1 MYKKAAR
8 LKIRFATKFG
18 NITTEQLWDLK
29 MSQLKEVVISAN
41 EEIKKLKKVD
51 DDLSFLED
59 GAIEDTETEIAKLK
73 FDILKDVYTTK
84 LNEKKEA
91 SENAKIDRDIR
102 HLEEILAEKEEQ
114 DLRNKS
120 PEELRKMIEE
130 RKAGK
135 K

>member
-29 MSQLKEVVISAN
+29 ISQLKEVVISAN

-73 FDILKDVYTTK
+73 FDILKDVYTTR

>member
-29 MSQLKEVVISAN
+29 MSQLKEIVISAN

-73 FDILKDVYTTK
+73 FDILKDVYTTR